1 MPFPKTYYRS
11 QKYRKIRERAAARR
25 IQRAFRARKK
35 VFSSKVK
42 RVITSV
48 EPYKYQIQTTLSTAV
63 PATEGPIAVST
74 DLTQLLAL
82 SNIPYNV
89 ESRPHI
95 RNSTKIMA
103 KMLRLR
109 IKINNNGDQYSR
121 VRLML
126 VRSLRTNNSNN
137 PASGFENLPND
148 DNMFRRE
155 IVPGQ
160 TTFYPQYGVNCFP
173 NQRFVDVVWDH
184 TYQIGDEDGKGTIS
198 GNPPSTF
205 TFNNNVG
212 HKSAIHIEKNF
223 KLNKIW
229 KYPALENPSSGTD
242 YAISPWNNQ
251 SLFLVAVSGSNAT
264 PHPTVY
270 ASSSVSFK
278 ELD

>member
-1 MPFPKTYYRS
+1 MPYHNTKR
-11 QKYRKIRERAAARR
+11 RRAAATL
-25 IQRAFRARKK
+25 IQRFARRKMASNFRKQN
-35 VFSSKVK
+35 FSKKVK

-63 PATEGPIAVST
+63 PATEGPITVST
-74 DLTQLLAL
+74 ALTNLLAF
-82 SNIPYNV
+82 SNIPYL
-89 ESRPHI
+89 STALPHT
-95 RNSTKIMA
+95 RQSTKLLA

-137 PASGFENLPND
+137 PASGFENCPND
-148 DNMFRRE
+148 GNMFRRE

-160 TTFYPQYGVNCFP
+160 AGTFYPQYGINCFP
-173 NQRFVDVVWDH
+173 NQRFVDVLWDH
-184 TYQIGDEDGKGTIS
+184 TYQVGDEDGKGTIS

-205 TFNNNVG
+205 TFNNSVG

-223 KLNKIW
+223 KLNKVW
-229 KYPALENPSSGTD
+229 KYPALENPDAGEE

-264 PHPTVY
+264 PDPTVY
-270 ASSSVSFK
+270 ASASLSFK